1 MTAEDDAEVF
11 QELAAQL
18 ENEGS
23 LSSSLPSD
31 DVFPDIDPNVVPAD
45 VRAALEAILLV
56 ASDPVP
62 PTVLAQLLEVGVE
75 TVDAL
80 CEYLTDSY
88 AQEERGFTIN
98 RVAGGYRYQT
108 SDAQAP
114 YVERFVLEGRA
125 TRLSTAALETLAIV
139 AYKQPIS
146 RAQIASIRGVNVDS
160 VARTLQQRGYIEEV
174 GRDPGPGNATM
185 YGTTTL
191 FLERYQTSDAQA
203 PYVERFVL
211 EGRATRLSTAALE
224 TLAIVAYKQPI
235 SRAQIASIR
244 GVNVDSVA
252 RTLQQRGYIEEV
264 GRDPGPGNATM
275 YGTTTLFLE
284 RLGLDTVQDLPKLSD
299 FVPEAEVVETLEVAL
314 RGVDET
320 AEPSGTSD
328 LSPPT

>member
-1 MTAEDDAEVF
+1 MKTKCYYPRGSSHMTAEDDAEVF

-23 LSSSLPSD
+23 LSSPLPSD

-191 FLERYQTSDAQA
+191 FLER
-203 PYVERFVL
+203 
-211 EGRATRLSTAALE
+211 
-224 TLAIVAYKQPI
+224 
-235 SRAQIASIR
+235 
-244 GVNVDSVA
+244 
-252 RTLQQRGYIEEV
+252 
-264 GRDPGPGNATM
+264 
-275 YGTTTLFLE
+275 
-284 RLGLDTVQDLPKLSD
+284 LGLDTVQDLPKLSD

-320 AEPSGTSD
+320 AEPNGTSD

>member
-1 MTAEDDAEVF
+1 MKTKCYYPRGSSHMTAEDDAEVF

-23 LSSSLPSD
+23 LSSPLPSD

-191 FLERYQTSDAQA
+191 FLER
-203 PYVERFVL
+203 
-211 EGRATRLSTAALE
+211 
-224 TLAIVAYKQPI
+224 
-235 SRAQIASIR
+235 
-244 GVNVDSVA
+244 
-252 RTLQQRGYIEEV
+252 
-264 GRDPGPGNATM
+264 
-275 YGTTTLFLE
+275 
-284 RLGLDTVQDLPKLSD
+284 LGLDAVQDLPKLSD

>member
-23 LSSSLPSD
+23 LSSPLPSD

-114 YVERFVLEGRA
+114 YVERFVLD
-125 TRLSTAALETLAIV
+125 V
-139 AYKQPIS
+139 
-146 RAQIASIRGVNVDS
+146 
-160 VARTLQQRGYIEEV
+160 
-174 GRDPGPGNATM
+174 
-185 YGTTTL
+185 
-191 FLERYQTSDAQA
+191 
-203 PYVERFVL
+203 
-211 EGRATRLSTAALE
+211 RATRLSTAALE

-299 FVPEAEVVETLEVAL
+299 FVPEAGVVETLEVAL

>member
-23 LSSSLPSD
+23 LSSPLPSD

-191 FLERYQTSDAQA
+191 FLER
-203 PYVERFVL
+203 
-211 EGRATRLSTAALE
+211 
-224 TLAIVAYKQPI
+224 
-235 SRAQIASIR
+235 
-244 GVNVDSVA
+244 
-252 RTLQQRGYIEEV
+252 
-264 GRDPGPGNATM
+264 
-275 YGTTTLFLE
+275 
-284 RLGLDTVQDLPKLSD
+284 LGLDTVQDLPKLSD

-320 AEPSGTSD
+320 AEPNGTSD

>member
-1 MTAEDDAEVF
+1 MKTKCYYPRGSSHMTAEDDAEVF

-23 LSSSLPSD
+23 LSSPLPSD

-191 FLERYQTSDAQA
+191 FLER
-203 PYVERFVL
+203 
-211 EGRATRLSTAALE
+211 
-224 TLAIVAYKQPI
+224 
-235 SRAQIASIR
+235 
-244 GVNVDSVA
+244 
-252 RTLQQRGYIEEV
+252 
-264 GRDPGPGNATM
+264 
-275 YGTTTLFLE
+275 
-284 RLGLDTVQDLPKLSD
+284 LGLDTVQDLPKLSD